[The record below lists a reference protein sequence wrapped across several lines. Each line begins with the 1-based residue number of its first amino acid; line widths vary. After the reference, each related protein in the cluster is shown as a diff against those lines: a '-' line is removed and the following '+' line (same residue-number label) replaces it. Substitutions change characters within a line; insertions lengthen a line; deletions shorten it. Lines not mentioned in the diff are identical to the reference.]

1 MPTSGSSAS
10 HGSEPRRNHG
20 LLSGVSCHLE
30 VVLFSDPDNQVHNIR
45 NAAGALAALF
55 QLAIHHG
62 GHDDLPGI
70 GLQQR
75 QDDPLDVPI
84 GNHVALADE
93 HFGPLEEVPIN
104 RP

>member
-10 HGSEPRRNHG
+10 HGRKPRRNHG
-20 LLSGVSCHLE
+20 LLGGVSCHFE
-30 VVLFSDPDNQVHNIR
+30 VVLFRDPDNQVHNIR

-55 QLAIHHG
+55 QLAVHHG
-62 GHDDLPGI
+62 GHDDLPGVD
-70 GLQQR
+70 LKQR

-84 GNHVALADE
+84 GDHVTLADE
-93 HFGPLEEVPIN
+93 HCRPLEELPIN